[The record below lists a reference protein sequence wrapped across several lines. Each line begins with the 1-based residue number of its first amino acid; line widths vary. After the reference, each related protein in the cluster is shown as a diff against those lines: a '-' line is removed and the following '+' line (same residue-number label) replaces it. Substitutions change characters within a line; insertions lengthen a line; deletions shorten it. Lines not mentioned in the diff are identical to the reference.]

1 MPKRLSLRAT
11 VVLVALAFGLALAV
25 QALLSGGSSAAAPV
39 AQRSADGLL
48 AEAPA
53 AAAPDLTV
61 PAAAAVP
68 ALREP
73 RARRKPKPKPKRRR
87 VREAATPAPVVTA
100 APVVTPTPTPTPT
113 PPTATPVPRAV
124 QPAPRSTPTPA
135 PTSPPPEGDFDTT
148 GDG

>member
-48 AEAPA
+48 AKAPA
-53 AAAPDLTV
+53 AAAPDLKL
-61 PAAAAVP
+61 AAAADVP

-73 RARRKPKPKPKRRR
+73 RARRKPKPKRRR